1 MQVCKTDKKKKQKT
15 KTKQNKQTNKQKGF
29 KPLGIVTFS
38 AFMLK
43 FQILSNFVLFR
54 LVLTLL
60 SV

>member
-1 MQVCKTDKKKKQKT
+1 MQVCKTDKKKKT
-15 KTKQNKQTNKQKGF
+15 KNKNKAKQTNKQKGF